1 MNLSRL
7 LNQTITYWASP
18 VPDGYGGY
26 TYDAPEAIVGRWE
39 DKQELFIDAAGN
51 EVKSN
56 AVVYL
61 TQDVSLGGF
70 LALGDYTDSANYEE
84 DPVGSASGVDGAREI
99 RAFEKSPDI
108 RGDYSL
114 RKAWL

>member
-18 VPDGYGGY
+18 APDGYGGY

-39 DKQELFIDAAGN
+39 DKQELFIDKAGK

-56 AVVYL
+56 AIVYL
-61 TQDVSLGGF
+61 GQDVDLGGF
-70 LALGDYTDSANYEE
+70 LALGTHIDSADVN
-84 DPVGSASGVDGAREI
+84 PVDTIGAREI
-99 RAFEKSPDI
+99 RSVEKSPDV